1 MIRKAKVDDIPDLVR
16 IEKQVFEQSLGES
29 FLYDEFLLNPF
40 AHYFVYEIN
49 NHIVGYIGYRAIDTQ
64 SEMMNFCVDPVYQG
78 KKIGSELLEHT
89 INYLINLGVKTI
101 LLEVRVSNVNAIN
114 MYKKFGFKQ
123 GHIRKKYY
131 GNEDAYVFMKEV

>member
-1 MIRKAKVDDIPDLVR
+1 MIRKAKVDDIPNLVR

-49 NHIVGYIGYRAIDTQ
+49 HLIVGYIGYRAIDTQ

-89 INYLINLGVKTI
+89 IDYLINLGVKTI

-123 GHIRKKYY
+123 GHVRKKYY